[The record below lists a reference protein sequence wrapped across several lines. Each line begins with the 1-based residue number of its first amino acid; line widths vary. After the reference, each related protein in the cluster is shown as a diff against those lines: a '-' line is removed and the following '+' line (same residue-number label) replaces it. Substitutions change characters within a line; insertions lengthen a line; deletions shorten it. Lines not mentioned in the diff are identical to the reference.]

1 MSTETTPAPDA
12 PSTSNAALAASAA
25 AAQARA
31 GEAKANTTAVIRVV
45 EAVSAATTTAAAIT
59 AALDAVKTAFG
70 WAYGSFWALD
80 AKENALKF
88 AQESGSVN
96 PEFRRATV
104 EASFREGV
112 GLSGRAWKTRD
123 LFFVADIGEM
133 TDCVRAPIAQRAGVK
148 SGVCFPI
155 MRDGQVTGTMDF
167 FATETLTPSAERL
180 DVLRSVGRLVSAA
193 LDRIKETERQQELAA
208 NAAAVNSVLES
219 IAHAKTPAEA
229 AMAALTTVKDRF
241 GWAYGSYWP
250 LDRQANVLR
259 FGVETGTVT
268 PEFTAATAGAK
279 FHEGEGLS
287 GRAWKARDLY
297 FVQDLGEMTDCPRRG
312 PAQRAGV
319 KSGVCFPIT
328 QNGAVVGTM
337 DFFSLS
343 VLDPSKER
351 LDALRNVGRLVSA
364 AMERIAESQRTV
376 DAAKDTAAVNQ
387 VLAEVGKATTVADAV
402 SAALETVKSAFGWA
416 YGSFWKLDPSTHSLK
431 FAQESGSVNAEFR
444 RATVEASFREGV
456 GLSGRA
462 WKTRDLFFVAD
473 IGEMTDCVRAP
484 IAQRAGVKSGV
495 CFPIMRDGQV
505 TGTMDFFAT
514 ETLTPSA
521 DRLEALRAVGRLV
534 SGAIDRIHK
543 AEHEQA
549 AAADLRAKVDEML
562 KVVEAAAQGD
572 LTQEVTVTGDDA
584 IGQLGQGLHDF
595 LGNLRTSIGGIAGNA
610 QSLSSS
616 SEELTSVSQQ
626 MSATAEE
633 TSAQAGVVSGAA
645 DQVSRNVQTVAT
657 AAEQMSVAIAEISKS
672 AAAAAGVATN
682 AVRVA
687 DTTNA
692 TIAKLGESSH
702 EIGNV
707 IKLITSI
714 AQQTNLLALNATIEA
729 ARAGE
734 AGKGFAVVANEV
746 KELAKETTK
755 ATEDISQRIAAIQG
769 DTQSAVAAIKQ
780 ISGVINQ
787 INDISNTIA
796 SAVEEQTA
804 TTAEMNRNIAEAAKG
819 SSEIAQNIVG
829 VAQAAQSTSGGATQT
844 QSASGELSRMASE
857 LQQLVGQF
865 KYEESAPV
873 APVTPARKGPT
884 KRAA

>member
-1 MSTETTPAPDA
+1 MSTTTPTD
-12 PSTSNAALAASAA
+12 SSDLATLAA
-25 AAQARA
+25 AAAAATAQAAEATAQAAEARA
-31 GEAKANTTAVIRVV
+31 NGSAVIKVIEAVGRATTVTDAVAASLDAVKSAFGWAYGSYWTMDARDNALRFAQESGSVNAEFRRATMDARFKEGVGLSGRAWRTRDLFFVADLGEMVDCVRAPIAQRAGVRSGVV
-45 EAVSAATTTAAAIT
+45 FPIVVHGAVIGTMDFFATETLTPSPERLDTLRSVGRLVSSALERIAEQQRTAEAAKDVAAVNQVLAEIGRATTLADAVSAALET
-59 AALDAVKTAFG
+59 VKTAFG
-70 WAYGSFWALD
+70 WAYGSYWVREGDVLR
-80 AKENALKF
+80 F

-96 PEFRRATV
+96 AEFRRATQ
-104 EASFREGV
+104 EARFREGV
-112 GLSGRAWKTRD
+112 GLSGRAWKSRD

-148 SGVCFPI
+148 SGVVFPI
-155 MRDGQVTGTMDF
+155 TADGHVSGTMDF
-167 FATETLTPSAERL
+167 FATETLTPSPERL
-180 DVLRSVGRLVSAA
+180 EALRSVGR
-193 LDRIKETERQQELAA
+193 I
-208 NAAAVNSVLES
+208 
-219 IAHAKTPAEA
+219 
-229 AMAALTTVKDRF
+229 
-241 GWAYGSYWP
+241 
-250 LDRQANVLR
+250 
-259 FGVETGTVT
+259 
-268 PEFTAATAGAK
+268 
-279 FHEGEGLS
+279 
-287 GRAWKARDLY
+287 
-297 FVQDLGEMTDCPRRG
+297 
-312 PAQRAGV
+312 
-319 KSGVCFPIT
+319 
-328 QNGAVVGTM
+328 
-337 DFFSLS
+337 
-343 VLDPSKER
+343 
-351 LDALRNVGRLVSA
+351 
-364 AMERIAESQRTV
+364 
-376 DAAKDTAAVNQ
+376 
-387 VLAEVGKATTVADAV
+387 
-402 SAALETVKSAFGWA
+402 
-416 YGSFWKLDPSTHSLK
+416 
-431 FAQESGSVNAEFR
+431 
-444 RATVEASFREGV
+444 
-456 GLSGRA
+456 
-462 WKTRDLFFVAD
+462 
-473 IGEMTDCVRAP
+473 
-484 IAQRAGVKSGV
+484 
-495 CFPIMRDGQV
+495 
-505 TGTMDFFAT
+505 
-514 ETLTPSA
+514 
-521 DRLEALRAVGRLV
+521 V
-534 SGAIDRIHK
+534 SGAIERIRRS
-543 AEHEQA
+543 ELEQA
-549 AAADLRAKVDEML
+549 QAADLRTKVDEML
-562 KVVEAAAQGD
+562 TVVSAAAQGD
-572 LTQEVTVTGDDA
+572 LTQLVTVTGDDA
-584 IGQLGQGLHDF
+584 IGRLGQGLSDF
-595 LGNLRTSIGGIAGNA
+595 LGTLRTSIGGIAGNA

-672 AAAAAGVATN
+672 AAEAAGVATN

-687 DTTNA
+687 EQTNA
-692 TIAKLGESSH
+692 TINKLGESSS

-819 SSEIAQNIVG
+819 SSEIAQNITG

-865 KYEESAPV
+865 KYEDAAVP
-873 APVTPARKGPT
+873 PAKRPL

>member
-1 MSTETTPAPDA
+1 MHEN
-12 PSTSNAALAASAA
+12 NAAEPSPSAQLAALSAA
-25 AAQARA
+25 AA
-31 GEAKANTTAVIRVV
+31 EAKANGSAVIKVV
-45 EAVSAATTTAAAIT
+45 EAIGSAKTAADAVSAA
-59 AALDAVKTAFG
+59 LDTVKTAFG
-70 WAYGSFWALD
+70 WAYGSFWKLD
-80 AKENALKF
+80 AKENALRF
-88 AQESGSVN
+88 AQESGTVT
-96 PEFRRATV
+96 PEFAAAT
-104 EASFREGV
+104 AAAKFREGE

-123 LFFVADIGEM
+123 LFFVQDLGEM
-133 TDCVRAPIAQRAGVK
+133 TDCPRRGPAQRAGVK

-155 MRDGQVTGTMDF
+155 VVDGGVVGTMDF
-167 FATETLTPSAERL
+167 FAVETLSPSPERL
-180 DVLRSVGRLVSAA
+180 DALRTVGRLVSAA
-193 LDRIKETERQQELAA
+193 LGRIRESDRQQETAA
-208 NAAAVNSVLES
+208 NTAAVNSVLES
-219 IAHAKTPAEA
+219 VGRAKTVNEA
-229 AMAALTTVKDRF
+229 VTAALNTVKDRF

-250 LDRQANVLR
+250 LDRKANALT

-268 PEFTAATAGAK
+268 PEFTAATVSAK

-287 GRAWKARDLY
+287 GRAWKTRDLF

-328 QNGAVVGTM
+328 QGHDVVGTM

-351 LDALRNVGRLVSA
+351 LDALRNVGRLVS
-364 AMERIAESQRTV
+364 
-376 DAAKDTAAVNQ
+376 
-387 VLAEVGKATTVADAV
+387 
-402 SAALETVKSAFGWA
+402 
-416 YGSFWKLDPSTHSLK
+416 
-431 FAQESGSVNAEFR
+431 
-444 RATVEASFREGV
+444 
-456 GLSGRA
+456 
-462 WKTRDLFFVAD
+462 
-473 IGEMTDCVRAP
+473 
-484 IAQRAGVKSGV
+484 
-495 CFPIMRDGQV
+495 
-505 TGTMDFFAT
+505 
-514 ETLTPSA
+514 
-521 DRLEALRAVGRLV
+521 
-534 SGAIDRIHK
+534 GAIDRIQQ
-543 AEHEQA
+543 AEHEAA

-626 MSATAEE
+626 MTATAEE

-672 AAAAAGVATN
+672 ASEAASVATN

-687 DTTNA
+687 DTANT
-692 TIAKLGESSH
+692 TIAKLGESSQ

-755 ATEDISQRIAAIQG
+755 ATEDIGQRIAAIQG
-769 DTQSAVAAIKQ
+769 DTASAVAAIKQ
-780 ISGVINQ
+780 IGAVINQ

-819 SSEIAQNIVG
+819 STEIAQNITG

-865 KYEESAPV
+865 KYEESAPA
-873 APVTPARKGPT
+873 APATPVRRGPA